1 MEFVHT
7 FRTAMINLYIHFH
20 HDPIEFTFFMDK
32 ILFFDLRRYIFIHIL
47 FLIFQENG
55 LRYGFLS
62 LYKLPIIVFIF
73 YNLKQTKPL
82 YLH

>member
-7 FRTAMINLYIHFH
+7 FRTAMINLYIIFY

-32 ILFFDLRRYIFIHIL
+32 ILFFDLRIYLFIHIL

-62 LYKLPIIVFIF
+62 HDNLHIIF
-73 YNLKQTKPL
+73 
-82 YLH
+82 